1 MVIGIVLLI
10 NNNRRNQPSW
20 LMVSAQKQ
28 FLKWYFWAQNEPI
41 LLRAEQS
48 VCLQTDIHRP
58 VWLCGERIFLTNI
71 LINEKALSCRNQQL
85 SAFLVGV
92 PGLEPGKAG
101 PESAVLPLHHT
112 PNWDWQSQ
120 CKSSAESL
128 LFAEMQPD
136 FAEHFLEM
144 RCKGS
149 GFFRN
154 NKEKTHFF
162 IKNPKIFCFY
172 CTFRIIPRIFV
183 GQNNIFNI

>member
-1 MVIGIVLLI
+1 MVIGIALLI

-71 LINEKALSCRNQQL
+71 LINEKALSCWNQQL
-85 SAFLVGV
+85 SVYLVGV

-112 PNWDWQSQ
+112 PILDS
-120 CKSSAESL
+120 
-128 LFAEMQPD
+128 
-136 FAEHFLEM
+136 
-144 RCKGS
+144 
-149 GFFRN
+149 
-154 NKEKTHFF
+154 
-162 IKNPKIFCFY
+162 
-172 CTFRIIPRIFV
+172 TFSKCAAKVVVFSETTKKKRIFLLKTPKFSV
-183 GQNNIFNI
+183 FIALFGLFHVSL

>member
-1 MVIGIVLLI
+1 MVIGIALLI

-71 LINEKALSCRNQQL
+71 LINEKALSCWNQQL
-85 SAFLVGV
+85 SVYLVGV

-112 PNWDWQSQ
+112 PNLRS
-120 CKSSAESL
+120 
-128 LFAEMQPD
+128 
-136 FAEHFLEM
+136 
-144 RCKGS
+144 
-149 GFFRN
+149 N
-154 NKEKTHFF
+154 
-162 IKNPKIFCFY
+162 
-172 CTFRIIPRIFV
+172 FRIAGAKVVVFSETTKKKRIFLLKTPKFSV
-183 GQNNIFNI
+183 FIALFGLFHVSL

>member
-1 MVIGIVLLI
+1 MIFLGSKWADSSTSRTICMPS
-10 NNNRRNQPSW
+10 NRYSSTSLTLRWENIFNQYPNKRK
-20 LMVSAQKQ
+20 SAQL
-28 FLKWYFWAQNEPI
+28 LKSTI
-41 LLRAEQS
+41 
-48 VCLQTDIHRP
+48 
-58 VWLCGERIFLTNI
+58 ER
-71 LINEKALSCRNQQL
+71 
-85 SAFLVGV
+85 FLVGV

-172 CTFRIIPRIFV
+172 CTFRIIPCIFV

>member
-71 LINEKALSCRNQQL
+71 LINEKALSCWNQQL
-85 SAFLVGV
+85 SVFLVGV

-112 PNWDWQSQ
+112 PIFLRLRRSKSQ
-120 CKSSAESL
+120 IC
-128 LFAEMQPD
+128 D
-136 FAEHFLEM
+136 
-144 RCKGS
+144 CKGS